1 MVPTP
6 VAELPSL
13 KETGLLGPEAGKGMG
28 WGGESQNKADFV
40 QVENLCPRS
49 GEIESEIQPHYFLL
63 PTLIIRIT
71 RVPAEPPNPFQD
83 TDTEVDGRTSSGSPT
98 GTSLSADMTA
108 LLQKCKI
115 LVSLNKKKKSPF
127 KGSTLAPRAQEFV
140 FSLCIFL
147 HASPTGHPSKIMTWL
162 SIPYPATHTTL
173 PWNAPSSFLHLGKSN
188 PSFEGQLKPFHLLEA
203 LLTSKLS

>member
-40 QVENLCPRS
+40 QVESLCPRS

-63 PTLIIRIT
+63 PTLIIHIT

-83 TDTEVDGRTSSGSPT
+83 TDTEVDRRTSSGSPT

-115 LVSLNKKKKSPF
+115 LVSLNKKKKPLQGVYAGS
-127 KGSTLAPRAQEFV
+127 KGTGICFQPLHLSSRFTYGPPLQNHDLAFH
-140 FSLCIFL
+140 SLPCHTH
-147 HASPTGHPSKIMTWL
+147 HASLECPLFFSPSRKIQPIL
-162 SIPYPATHTTL
+162 RRPA
-173 PWNAPSSFLHLGKSN
+173 
-188 PSFEGQLKPFHLLEA
+188 EA
-203 LLTSKLS
+203 LPPLGSPSDLKLG